1 MNVNHRA
8 KTVNM
13 FVYDSQEMSE
23 TLFLPPLFLVLSADQ
38 IPDSATMVDP
48 NRSHVG
54 RLNSPVQNLWED
66 GITLAL
72 VCYSSSLGPESCLS
86 AVPNHS

>member
-13 FVYDSQEMSE
+13 FMYNSQEMSE
-23 TLFLPPLFLVLSADQ
+23 TLFLPQLFLVLSVDQ
-38 IPDSATMVDP
+38 TPDSASVADP
-48 NRSHVG
+48 NHSHTG
-54 RLNSPVQNLWED
+54 CINSHVQNLWED

-72 VCYSSSLGPESCLS
+72 VCYSSSLGP
-86 AVPNHS
+86 

>member
-13 FVYDSQEMSE
+13 FMYNSQEMSE

-38 IPDSATMVDP
+38 IPDSATVADP
-48 NRSHVG
+48 NRGHAG
-54 RLNSPVQNLWED
+54 RINSPTQNLWED

-72 VCYSSSLGPESCLS
+72 VCYSSSLRP
-86 AVPNHS
+86 